1 MSLNFGKVIIIFY
14 SVWVNDVIVENKV
27 VMVEMLEVMLVFVL
41 NYDGYMLDSIL
52 VLFIDRLGV
61 KYVIFFIEFYNK

>member
-1 MSLNFGKVIIIFY
+1 M
-14 SVWVNDVIVENKV
+14 NDVVVENKV
-27 VMVEMLEVMLVFVL
+27 VMLEMLEVMLVFVL